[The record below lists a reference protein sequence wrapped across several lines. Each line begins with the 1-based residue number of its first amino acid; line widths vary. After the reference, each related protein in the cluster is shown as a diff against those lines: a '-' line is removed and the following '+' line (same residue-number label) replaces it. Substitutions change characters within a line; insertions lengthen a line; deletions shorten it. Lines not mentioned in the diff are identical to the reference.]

1 MMTASTISKK
11 NSYISAGIFGLLL
24 SAGYLHMSL
33 DLPMGALDEPG
44 AGLFP
49 ILVSAV
55 MAFASC
61 AAILEGFK
69 APKDDRLEIPSG
81 SDRARL
87 IKLILLLSTYFVAIP
102 WLGYSISSLIFCA
115 ALIRLLSD
123 TDWLRCAAY
132 SAIMTAAVYL
142 VFIYLLKV
150 PMPTMA
156 LEF

>member
-1 MMTASTISKK
+1 
-11 NSYISAGIFGLLL
+11 
-24 SAGYLHMSL
+24 
-33 DLPMGALDEPG
+33 
-44 AGLFP
+44 
-49 ILVSAV
+49 V

-69 APKDDRLEIPSG
+69 APKDDRIEIPSG

>member
-1 MMTASTISKK
+1 MTAGTISKK
-11 NSYISAGIFGLLL
+11 KSYTWTGLLGLLL
-24 SAGYLHMSL
+24 SAGYLHISL

-55 MAFASC
+55 MAFAS
-61 AAILEGFK
+61 AAAMWEGYK
-69 APKDDRLEIPSG
+69 APT
-81 SDRARL
+81 SDAIELPTGGDSARL
-87 IKLILLLSTYFVAIP
+87 VKLVLLLSAYFVAIP
-102 WLGYSISSLIFCA
+102 WLGYSVSSLIFCIL
-115 ALIRLLSD
+115 LIRLLSD
-123 TDWLRCAAY
+123 TNWMRSILY
-132 SAIMTAAVYL
+132 SIIMTAVVYV

>member
-1 MMTASTISKK
+1 MTAGTISKK
-11 NSYISAGIFGLLL
+11 KSYMWTGLFGLIL

-55 MAFASC
+55 MAFAS
-61 AAILEGFK
+61 AAAMWEGHQ
-69 APKDDRLEIPSG
+69 APISEAIEIPTG

-87 IKLILLLSTYFVAIP
+87 IKLVLVLSTYFVAIP
-102 WLGYSISSLIFCA
+102 WLGYSVSSFFFCI

-123 TDWLRCAAY
+123 TTWVRCVLY
-132 SAIMTAAVYL
+132 SAAMTAAVYV

-156 LEF
+156 LEL

>member
-1 MMTASTISKK
+1 MTAGTISKK
-11 NSYISAGIFGLLL
+11 KSYMWTGLFGLIL

-49 ILVSAV
+49 ILVAAV
-55 MAFASC
+55 MAFAS
-61 AAILEGFK
+61 AAAMWEGHRSSTSE
-69 APKDDRLEIPSG
+69 AIELPTG
-81 SDRARL
+81 SDHARL
-87 IKLILLLSTYFVAIP
+87 MKLVLLLSGYFVAIP
-102 WLGYSISSLIFCA
+102 WLGYSASSFIFCI

-123 TDWLRCAAY
+123 TAWIRCVLY
-132 SAIMTAAVYL
+132 SFVMTAAVYL

>member
-1 MMTASTISKK
+1 MTAGTISKK
-11 NSYISAGIFGLLL
+11 KSYMWTGLFGLIL

-49 ILVSAV
+49 ILVSAI
-55 MAFASC
+55 MAFAS
-61 AAILEGFK
+61 AAAMWEGHQ
-69 APKDDRLEIPSG
+69 APISEAIEIPTG

-87 IKLILLLSTYFVAIP
+87 VKLVLVLLTYFVAIP
-102 WLGYSISSLIFCA
+102 WLGYSMSSFIFCI
-115 ALIRLLSD
+115 ALIRLLSN
-123 TDWLRCAAY
+123 TNWVRCILY
-132 SAIMTAAVYL
+132 SIIMTAAVYI

-156 LEF
+156 LEL